1 MNKFLEFISHGL
13 HQIQRTFF
21 PDLEEAAGPIPE
33 SLVQLTYI
41 LETVHSQKVP
51 LPERCWTGRPPK
63 SRYGIFNA
71 FIAKASLKIPTTLH
85 LVERLQSDRH
95 LRLICGFE
103 TWSAIPSE
111 SVFSRVFAEFAK
123 TQLPQCVHETLVKS
137 CCEEQISQHISRDST
152 AIEAR
157 EKPKKKEPAIESLTP
172 PVGRKGRPHKGE
184 APKIKELSRVQK
196 QMNMS
201 LEEMLRELPIA
212 CNRGS
217 KKNSQGFVETWIG
230 YKLHIDTADS
240 GIPISAILTSAS
252 LHDSQVAIPLATITA
267 SRVQNF
273 YDCMDSAY
281 DAPEIAAHSQLLNH
295 KPLID
300 VNPRRN
306 KELKNGLESEEK
318 ARTVLDWEPAEAIRY
333 NARSSSERTNA
344 RLKDEFGGRTVRVKG
359 PLKVHCHLMFGILAL
374 TADQLL
380 RLFT

>member
-1 MNKFLEFISHGL
+1 MNKFLQFISRGL

-21 PDLEEAAGPIPE
+21 PDLEQEAGPIPE
-33 SLVQLTYI
+33 SLVQLTYV
-41 LETVHSQKVP
+41 LETVHSQKIP
-51 LPERCWTGRPPK
+51 LPEQCWTGRPPK

-71 FIAKASLKIPTTLH
+71 FVAKAFLKIPTTLH

-95 LRLICGFE
+95 LRLICGFD
-103 TWSAIPSE
+103 TRGAVPSE
-111 SVFSRVFAEFAK
+111 SVFSRVFAEFAQ

-137 CCEEQISQHISRDST
+137 CCEGQISGHISRDST
-152 AIEAR
+152 SIEAR
-157 EKPKKKEPAIESLTP
+157 EKPERKETAIGPPTP
-172 PVGRKGRPHKGE
+172 RARRKGRPRKGE
-184 APKIKELSRVQK
+184 VPKVKELSRVQK
-196 QMNMS
+196 QVNMS
-201 LEEMLRELPIA
+201 LEEMLRDLPVA

-217 KKNSQGFVETWIG
+217 KKNSQCFVETWIG
-230 YKLHIDTADS
+230 YKLHVDTADG

-267 SRVQNF
+267 GRVQNF

-281 DAPEIAAHSQLLNH
+281 DVPEIVAYSRRLNH
-295 KPLID
+295 EPLID

-306 KELKNGLESEEK
+306 TELKNELESEDK
-318 ARTVLDWEPAEAIRY
+318 ARTVLNWKPAEATRY

-344 RLKDEFGGRTVRVKG
+344 RLKDEFGGRTVQVKG
-359 PLKVHCHLMFGILAL
+359 PVKVFCHLMFGILAL